1 MTSKFKY
8 TAFISVLYLVF
19 VVLIIFWHVSIFKSF
34 FTTIHAGKIVY
45 IIAGIGALSLYNSFR
60 NKIVKVSFDDYS
72 LTVKRYFGL
81 GKLHKYYLND
91 VTGYF
96 TSSVLGRYSRHNYIY
111 IMVGTKKVAKIS
123 AQYHSNFNEISPYIQ
138 RNLAYLGDIETN
150 VITEIVDF
158 AN

>member
-8 TAFISVLYLVF
+8 TAYISVLYLV
-19 VVLIIFWHVSIFKSF
+19 VVLAVIFWHVSTFKSIF
-34 FTTIHAGKIVY
+34 MTMHSGKIVY

-60 NKIVKVSFDDYS
+60 NKIVKVSFDDYN
-72 LTVKRYFGL
+72 LTVRRYFGL
-81 GKLHKYYLND
+81 GKPHNYFLND

-111 IMVGTKKVAKIS
+111 IMAGTKKVAKIS
-123 AQYHSNFNEISPYIQ
+123 AQYHSNFNEISPYIK